1 MYLRSR
7 RVFCPIFADAGEGGG
22 GVENGPYDAG
32 MCKQVYYS
40 QHNKL

>member
-7 RVFCPIFADAGEGGG
+7 RVFCPIFADATRGWKI
-22 GVENGPYDAG
+22 ENGPYDAG